1 MGTSG
6 KPLILWPWPG
16 VSQLVWGLLMSEN
29 GPNWNKKGTAHP
41 QMKIHI
47 LPTHPYASG
56 KAGWVLLWGFRKV
69 LWTTKQLQHLKSKKE
84 SDGSV
89 QPVQHNPSLWIQGFR
104 RLGLLCRT
112 SCMESGKGLF
122 TISSASAVQEN
133 AAALVC
139 CRRSRNVLRT
149 TKFNPKMEIQS
160 SSIHSLVDE
169 KGTVP
174 PTFKVNEMLSLSVQR
189 KVFHEVICWNTLSW
203 QFI

>member
-1 MGTSG
+1 MAPTGI
-6 KPLILWPWPG
+6 KKE
-16 VSQLVWGLLMSEN
+16 QLTHKWKSIYYLLTPMPVERLVEFCFGASERFCGLRNSCSI
-29 GPNWNKKGTAHP
+29 W
-41 QMKIHI
+41 
-47 LPTHPYASG
+47 
-56 KAGWVLLWGFRKV
+56 
-69 LWTTKQLQHLKSKKE
+69 KSKKE

-89 QPVQHNPSLWIQGFR
+89 QLVQHNPSLWIQGFR